1 MTAFIRLFFNLLFP
15 LSILSIILSMLY
27 FMMDYDASR
36 AMKLG
41 VLSGILLSIPLS
53 FLLAT
58 ALLILRKVS
67 PEQGKQGKQGEQ
79 GEQEEQVAQTKVQTQ
94 VQAKEESKVSE
105 PVPIENIKG
114 VTQESKCMLLM
125 DRELAFEI
133 LMNFLKKIKHSTI
146 AINDPK
152 RGIITIQNKKGI
164 IQTNITALSKHTSEI
179 ILRTQN
185 NIIDVEKLIHALKE
199 KEHSLLQY

>member
-1 MTAFIRLFFNLLFP
+1 MATFIRLFFTLLFP

-27 FMMDYDASR
+27 FMMDYDASK

-41 VLSGILLSIPLS
+41 VLSGILMSIPLS
-53 FLLAT
+53 FVLAT

-67 PEQGKQGKQGEQ
+67 PNQQTDIEQSKEQ
-79 GEQEEQVAQTKVQTQ
+79 SKEKIKEETKVQT
-94 VQAKEESKVSE
+94 KEVETKVSE
-105 PVPIENIKG
+105 PAPIDTIKG
-114 VTQESKCMLLM
+114 ITQESTCMLLM

-146 AINDPK
+146 SLNDPQ
-152 RGIITIQNKKGI
+152 RGIITIQNKEGI
-164 IQTNITALSKHTSEI
+164 IQTNITALTKHTSEI

-185 NIIDVEKLIHALKE
+185 NATHAEKLIHALKE

>member
-67 PEQGKQGKQGEQ
+67 PEQGKQGEQ
-79 GEQEEQVAQTKVQTQ
+79 GEQVAQTKVQTQ

-125 DRELAFEI
+125 DRELAFDI

-146 AINDPK
+146 AVNDPK

-185 NIIDVEKLIHALKE
+185 NIIDVEKLIHALKD

>member
-67 PEQGKQGKQGEQ
+67 PEQGKQGEQ
-79 GEQEEQVAQTKVQTQ
+79 GEQVAQTKVQTQ

-185 NIIDVEKLIHALKE
+185 NIIDVEKLIHALKD